1 MRIALISDIH
11 ANLEALR
18 ATLLD
23 VAQLRVGRILCLGD
37 IVGYHADPGACIALL
52 REAGAICI
60 AGNHDRAVAGL
71 RGTQG
76 FSADAAHAVAWTRA
90 RLDERGRAWLA
101 ALPLE
106 HCIDRALLA
115 AHGAP
120 TLAGGCD
127 MTRLEDPARRRAA
140 FQVLARHPCRARLCA
155 VGHTHILGVHA
166 WDGIA
171 ERSLSGDTVALAA
184 DALHIVNPGAVGQPR
199 DAEWRA
205 TWMLLDLACRTV
217 TIRRV
222 AYDRESAL
230 AKARMTGL
238 LPPHSRLRAALQR
251 VRRLGQRVALL
262 VG

>member
-1 MRIALISDIH
+1 MRIALLSDIH

-52 REAGAICI
+52 RDAGAICI

-71 RGTQG
+71 RGTEG

-90 RLDERGRAWLA
+90 RLDERARAWLA

-106 HCIDRALLA
+106 RCIDGVLLA
-115 AHGAP
+115 VHGAP

-127 MTRLEDPARRRAA
+127 MTRLDDPARRRDA
-140 FQVLARHPCRARLCA
+140 FGLLARHACGAKLCA
-155 VGHTHILGVHA
+155 FGHTHALGIHA
-166 WDGIA
+166 WDGQA
-171 ERSLSGDTVALAA
+171 ERSLFGDTVALVP
-184 DALHIVNPGAVGQPR
+184 DVLHLINPGTVGQPR
-199 DAEWRA
+199 GAERRA
-205 TWMLLDLACRTV
+205 TWIILDLACRTV

-222 AYDRESAL
+222 AYDAESAIV
-230 AKARMTGL
+230 KARAAGL
-238 LPPHSRLRAALQR
+238 MSPPSRLHAMLRR
-251 VRRLGQRVALL
+251 VGRLGQRMGLPA
-262 VG
+262 G

>member
-1 MRIALISDIH
+1 MRIGLISDIH

-71 RGTQG
+71 RGTEG
-76 FSADAAHAVAWTRA
+76 FSADAAHAVAWTRT
-90 RLDERGRAWLA
+90 RLDERARAWLA

-106 HCIDRALLA
+106 RCIDGALLA
-115 AHGAP
+115 VHGAP

-127 MTRLEDPARRRAA
+127 MTRLDDPARRRAA
-140 FQVLARHPCRARLCA
+140 FAALARHPCGAKLCA
-155 VGHTHILGVHA
+155 VGHTHILGIHA
-166 WDGIA
+166 WDGEA
-171 ERSLSGDTVALAA
+171 ERALAGDTVALAP

-199 DAEWRA
+199 GAERRA
-205 TWMLLDLACRTV
+205 TWMILDLACRTV

-222 AYDRESAL
+222 AYDAESAI
-230 AKARMTGL
+230 AKARAAGL
-238 LPPHSRLRAALQR
+238 IPPRSRLRALLRR
-251 VRRLGQRVALL
+251 VGQRMALPAS
-262 VG
+262 

>member
-23 VAQLRVGRILCLGD
+23 VALLRVRRILCLGD

-52 REAGAICI
+52 RDAGATCI

-71 RGTQG
+71 RGTEG

-90 RLDERGRAWLA
+90 RLDEGDRAWLA
-101 ALPLE
+101 DLPSE
-106 HCIDRALLA
+106 HCIDGALLA
-115 AHGAP
+115 VHGAP

-127 MTRLEDPARRRAA
+127 MTRLDDPARRRAA
-140 FQVLARHPCRARLCA
+140 FRVLARHPCRARICA

-166 WDGIA
+166 WDGTV
-171 ERSLSGDTVALAA
+171 ERTLSGDTVALAP
-184 DALHIVNPGAVGQPR
+184 DALHILNPGAVGQPR

-222 AYDRESAL
+222 AYDRDSAL
-230 AKARMTGL
+230 AKARLAGL
-238 LPPHSRLRAALQR
+238 IPPRSRLRAALRR
-251 VRRLGQRVALL
+251 VRRLGQRAAL
-262 VG
+262 

>member
-23 VAQLRVGRILCLGD
+23 VAQLRIGHILCLGD
-37 IVGYHADPGACIALL
+37 IVGYHADPGACIGLL

-71 RGTQG
+71 RGTEG

-90 RLDERGRAWLA
+90 RLDERSRAWLGT
-101 ALPLE
+101 LPLE
-106 HCIDRALLA
+106 RCVDGALLA
-115 AHGAP
+115 VHGAP

-127 MTRLEDPARRRAA
+127 MTRLDDPARRRAA
-140 FQVLARHPCRARLCA
+140 FAVLARHPCGAKLCA
-155 VGHTHILGVHA
+155 VGHTHILGIHA
-166 WDGIA
+166 WDGVA
-171 ERSLSGDTVALAA
+171 ERALAGDTVALAA

-199 DAEWRA
+199 GAERRA
-205 TWMLLDLACRTV
+205 TWMILDLACRTV

-222 AYDRESAL
+222 AYDAESAI
-230 AKARMTGL
+230 AKARAAGL
-238 LPPHSRLRAALQR
+238 IPPRSRLRALLRR
-251 VRRLGQRVALL
+251 VGQRMALPAS
-262 VG
+262 

>member
-1 MRIALISDIH
+1 MRIALLSDIH

-52 REAGAICI
+52 RDAEAVCI

-71 RGTQG
+71 RGTEG
-76 FSADAAHAVAWTRA
+76 FSADAAHAVAWTRS
-90 RLDERGRAWLA
+90 RLDERARAWLA

-106 HCIDRALLA
+106 RCIDGALLA
-115 AHGAP
+115 VHGAP

-127 MTRLEDPARRRAA
+127 MTRLDDPARRRAA
-140 FQVLARHPCRARLCA
+140 FAALARYPCGAKICA
-155 VGHTHILGVHA
+155 VGHTHILGIHA
-166 WDGIA
+166 WDGEA
-171 ERSLSGDTVALAA
+171 ERALAGEMVALAP

-199 DAEWRA
+199 GTERRA
-205 TWMLLDLACRTV
+205 TWMILDLACRTV

-222 AYDRESAL
+222 AYDNENAI
-230 AKARMTGL
+230 AKARAAGL
-238 LPPHSRLRAALQR
+238 MPQRSRLRAMLRR
-251 VRRLGQRVALL
+251 VGQRIVLPAS
-262 VG
+262 

>member
-52 REAGAICI
+52 RDAGAMCI

-71 RGTQG
+71 RGTEG
-76 FSADAAHAVAWTRA
+76 FSADAAHAVAWTRE
-90 RLDERGRAWLA
+90 RLDERSRAWLA

-106 HCIDRALLA
+106 RCLDGPLLA
-115 AHGAP
+115 VHGAP

-127 MTRLEDPARRRAA
+127 MTRLDDPARRRAA
-140 FQVLARHPCRARLCA
+140 FAVLARHPCGAKICA
-155 VGHTHILGVHA
+155 VGHTHILRIHA
-166 WDGIA
+166 WDGQQDV
-171 ERSLSGDTVALAA
+171 SLVGDTVALAPNV
-184 DALHIVNPGAVGQPR
+184 LHIVNPGAVGQPR
-199 DAEWRA
+199 GAERRA

-222 AYDRESAL
+222 PYDNESTM
-230 AKARMTGL
+230 AKARAAGL
-238 LPPHSRLRAALQR
+238 ILPQSRLRTVL
-251 VRRLGQRVALL
+251 RRLGLPVS
-262 VG
+262 